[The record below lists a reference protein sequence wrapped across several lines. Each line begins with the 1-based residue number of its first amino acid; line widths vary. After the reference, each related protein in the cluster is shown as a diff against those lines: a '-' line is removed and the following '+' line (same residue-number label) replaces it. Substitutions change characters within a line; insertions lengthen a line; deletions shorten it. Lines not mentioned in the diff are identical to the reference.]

1 MRISLLLSS
10 IIFLFLACKTEADGK
25 LTVNGTLKDNPEN
38 QTVYLEVV
46 ESDIPAPRTLDTT
59 QAEKGTAKFVLKGLD
74 GKSENMYRL
83 KFDNGT
89 IYVLLVS
96 DIKNIEFYGDWKD
109 LRNFSTNSPATNSLH
124 SLLTGFNNNL
134 LLIDSLRQLILVSER
149 QGRTDSAA
157 AANDA
162 AFKDVVAKTEQYLL
176 QYADT
181 AKSPTV
187 ALYAIGLGKSQL
199 EPKELEPVMTNLARR
214 FPESPEVL
222 KTTTEFFNYMR
233 SVDSDLRGKPAPEIS
248 LPDPE
253 GKTISL
259 SSLKGKYVLVDFW
272 ASWCGPCRKENPN
285 IVSVYNEFKD
295 KNFTVLGVSLDR
307 DKAAW
312 VKAIQDDQ
320 LSWQQVSDLKYWSS
334 VVVSPYG
341 IEGIPFNVL
350 VDPQGKVVATDLRG
364 PRLKQTLQQLI
375 N

>member
-10 IIFLFLACKTEADGK
+10 LIFLFLACKTETDGK

-46 ESDIPAPRTLDTT
+46 EADIPAPRTLDTT
-59 QAEKGTAKFVLKGLD
+59 QAEKGTAKFMLKGLD
-74 GKSENMYRL
+74 AKSENMYRL

-124 SLLTGFNNNL
+124 ALLTGFNNNL

-187 ALYAIGLGKSQL
+187 ALYALGLGKSQL

-233 SVDSDLRGKPAPEIS
+233 SVESDLKGKPAPEIS

-272 ASWCGPCRKENPN
+272 ASWCGPCRTENPN

-320 LSWQQVSDLKYWSS
+320 LTWQQVSDLKYWSS
-334 VVVSPYG
+334 VVVPPYG

>member
-1 MRISLLLSS
+1 MSLFLTSF
-10 IIFLFLACKTEADGK
+10 IFLFFACKTESDNK
-25 LTVNGTLKDNPEN
+25 LKVNGTLKNNPEN

-46 ESDIPAPRTLDTT
+46 ESDVPAPRTLDTT
-59 QAEKGTAKFVLKGLD
+59 QVEKGTSQFLLKGLD
-74 GKSENMYRL
+74 GGNENMYRL
-83 KFDNGT
+83 KFDNGS

-96 DIKNIEFYGDWKD
+96 DIKDIQFSGDWND

-124 SLLTGFNNNL
+124 ALLTGFNTNL
-134 LLIDSLRQLILVSER
+134 LMIDSLRQLILLSER
-149 QGRTDSAA
+149 QGRSDSAA

-162 AFKDVVAKTEQYLL
+162 AFKEVVDKTENYLL
-176 QYADT
+176 SYADT

-199 EPKELEPVMTNLARR
+199 DPAQLEPVMTNLARR

-222 KTTTEFFNYMR
+222 KTTTEFFNYIR
-233 SVDSDLRGKPAPEIS
+233 SVESDLKGKPAPEIS

-253 GKTISL
+253 GKIFSL

-272 ASWCGPCRKENPN
+272 ASWCVPCRKENPN
-285 IVSVYNEFKD
+285 IVNVYNEYKD
-295 KNFTVLGVSLDR
+295 RNFTVLGVSLDR
-307 DKAAW
+307 DKASW

-320 LSWQQVSDLKYWSS
+320 LTWTHISDLKYWSS
-334 VVVSPYG
+334 VVVPQYS

-364 PRLKQTLQQLI
+364 AKLRQTLQELI
-375 N
+375 R

>member
-1 MRISLLLSS
+1 MRIGMFVSFFV
-10 IIFLFLACKTEADGK
+10 ILFLGCKTATDSK
-25 LTVNGTLKDNPEN
+25 LKVNGTLKNNPES

-59 QAEKGTAKFVLKGLD
+59 QAEKGTGKFLLKGLD
-74 GKSENMYRL
+74 GNSENMYRL
-83 KFDNGT
+83 KFDNGS

-96 DIKNIEFYGDWKD
+96 DINDIQFYGDWND

-124 SLLTGFNNNL
+124 ALLTGFNNKL
-134 LLIDSLRQLILVSER
+134 LLIDSLRQLIMLSER
-149 QGRTDSAA
+149 QGKNDSAA
-157 AANDA
+157 AANDS
-162 AFKDVVAKTEQYLL
+162 AFKELVTKTEQYLL
-176 QYADT
+176 NYADS
-181 AKSPTV
+181 AKSQTV

-199 EPKELEPVMTNLARR
+199 EPAQLEPVMTNLARR

-233 SVDSDLRGKPAPEIS
+233 SVQSDLKGKPAPEIS

-253 GKTISL
+253 GKIISL
-259 SSLKGKYVLVDFW
+259 SSFKGQYVLVDFW
-272 ASWCGPCRKENPN
+272 ASWCMPCRKENPN
-285 IVSVYNEFKD
+285 IINVYNEFKN

-320 LSWQQVSDLKYWSS
+320 LPWAQVSDLKYWSS
-334 VVVSPYG
+334 VVVPPYS

-350 VDPQGKVVATDLRG
+350 VDPQGNVIATNLHG
-364 PRLKQTLQQLI
+364 PGLKQTLQQLI

>member
-10 IIFLFLACKTEADGK
+10 VIFLFLACKTETDGK

-46 ESDIPAPRTLDTT
+46 EADIPAPRTLDTT

-124 SLLTGFNNNL
+124 ALLTGFNNNL

-233 SVDSDLRGKPAPEIS
+233 SVESDLKGKPAPEIS

-272 ASWCGPCRKENPN
+272 ASWCGPCRTENPN

-320 LSWQQVSDLKYWSS
+320 LTWQQVSDLKYWSS
-334 VVVSPYG
+334 VVVPPYG